1 MVSWLFSTAEKIS
14 EIVLVIPS
22 RLGYY
27 LHMSDSLTA
36 TVRQILRNTSISQDA
51 EFRFMQAVKYVRVVH
66 GTKLQSAI
74 DFVKEVRAA

>member
-1 MVSWLFSTAEKIS
+1 MKNLQIGLA
-14 EIVLVIPS
+14 IPS
-22 RLGYY
+22 CLGYY